1 MGKLKT
7 HSRLLAALLAAAA
20 PAVWGKIYLPPVFGE
35 AKTPETRTRTAEEEA
50 KAQTRDWLFQAMGES
65 LAQRTAKEIAW
76 VDACCPYNGE
86 EEIRAIDDPDFP
98 GIATLTIRPRVKT
111 APVIA
116 RP

>member
-7 HSRLLAALLAAAA
+7 HSRLLGALLAAAA
-20 PAVWGKIYLPPVFGE
+20 PAVWGEIYLPPVFGE
-35 AKTPETRTRTAEEEA
+35 AKTPETRTLTA
-50 KAQTRDWLFQAMGES
+50 
-65 LAQRTAKEIAW
+65 
-76 VDACCPYNGE
+76 E